1 MLAVL
6 CPKVGLPLLC
16 CVQNVDYRYCVV
28 SKTWIA
34 ASVGSVVSK
43 LRLPLLC
50 CVQNLDSAFCLLP
63 LREREWQIIACLC
76 SELVVKET
84 GNV

>member
-1 MLAVL
+1 M
-6 CPKVGLPLLC
+6 
-16 CVQNVDYRYCVV
+16 DYRYCVV

-34 ASVGSVVSK
+34 AIVGSVVSKTMIAVSVGSVVSK

-63 LREREWQIIACLC
+63 LRERERERVANNRL
-76 SELVVKET
+76 LVF
-84 GNV
+84 